1 MITDFSG
8 NVEGDFWTNL
18 CPCTVLAV
26 RMVVFT
32 VQFISSRILFF
43 FFFPEMV
50 YGKLQAL
57 HVSSFNNFVNAY
69 SKSSALYVA
78 AVI

>member
-26 RMVVFT
+26 HMVVFT

-43 FFFPEMV
+43 FPRNGIWKIASIACKF
-50 YGKLQAL
+50 
-57 HVSSFNNFVNAY
+57 FNNSVNAY